1 VKRGLVAIAA
11 AVLAVALIASIR
23 PTTDAGAATA
33 CTKHSKRVIK
43 HVKRHGKRKRVV
55 RIRRFQTCKPVATP
69 APTPV
74 PAPAPSAPAPAPATP
89 SPAAAPLGTTPL
101 IEPVDPGPAP
111 LPPTAEPEPEANA
124 LGVAADDRG
133 GVKSYTLS
141 RRTVRSG
148 RLVVQLQNKGEDAHD
163 MEMQKVGPAGEPL
176 GTPVEI
182 PETEPGEQK
191 TQPVT
196 VEPGT
201 YRMWCNLYNH
211 AKEGMEA
218 TVVVE

>member
-1 VKRGLVAIAA
+1 MKRALAALVV
-11 AVLAVALIASIR
+11 AVLAVALLASGR
-23 PTTDAGAATA
+23 PTSDAHAATTCSTHA
-33 CTKHSKRVIK
+33 KRVIK

-55 RIRRFQTCKPVATP
+55 QIKHVRVCRPVATPTPSPAPSTP
-69 APTPV
+69 APTPSPD
-74 PAPAPSAPAPAPATP
+74 PAPVA
-89 SPAAAPLGTTPL
+89 TTPPV
-101 IEPVDPGPAP
+101 EPVDPGPAP
-111 LPPTAEPEPEANA
+111 TPAPQPEAEPEANA